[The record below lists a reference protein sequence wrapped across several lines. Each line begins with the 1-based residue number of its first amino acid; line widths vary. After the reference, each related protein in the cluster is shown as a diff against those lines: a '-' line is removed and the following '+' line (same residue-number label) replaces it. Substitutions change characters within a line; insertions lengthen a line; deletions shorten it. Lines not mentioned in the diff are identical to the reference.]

1 MDKIINFIII
11 GIVILCII
19 GIIVGFVINTISD
32 LSLFSGNKTLTDTNY
47 KFNKA
52 LISFNNEIIE
62 IDVRSWK
69 DYDGEQIQIIGEDGN
84 IYLVSSFNTILINQ
98 K

>member
-1 MDKIINFIII
+1 MSKFINFIII
-11 GIVILCII
+11 GIGIFCII
-19 GIIVGFVINTISD
+19 GIIVGFIINTISD

-52 LISFNNEIIE
+52 LISFNDEIIE

-84 IYLVSSFNTILINQ
+84 TYLVSSFNTILISE
-98 K
+98 

>member
-11 GIVILCII
+11 GIIILCII
-19 GIIVGFVINTISD
+19 GTIVGFIINTISD

>member
-1 MDKIINFIII
+1 MDKFINFIII

-19 GIIVGFVINTISD
+19 GIIVGFIINTISD

-52 LISFNNEIIE
+52 LISFNDEIIE